1 MHLIQIL
8 LPVYDNDGKSFPAS
22 RYADVR
28 RELTERFGGLTAY
41 SRSPAEG
48 LWQDE
53 DSSMTRDDIV
63 VYEVMTESLDRA
75 WWADFRAR
83 IARQFAQ
90 EDLVVRAHVIER
102 L

>member
-8 LPVYDNDGKSFPAS
+8 LPVYDNGGKPFPS
-22 RYADVR
+22 SVYADVR
-28 RELTERFGGLTAY
+28 RQLVERFGGLTAY

-53 DSSMTRDDIV
+53 AGPTARDDII
-63 VYEVMTESLDRA
+63 VYEVMTEQLDRE
-75 WWADFRAR
+75 WWAGFRTALAR
-83 IARQFAQ
+83 RFDQ
-90 EDLVVRAHVIER
+90 EDLVVRAHLIER